1 MEQKESTKKL
11 FGGIDTQA
19 LKKYFG
25 KKITELQE
33 EKRIVQKRIVCWQKL
48 RILPLILMGTQKVSE
63 KKPFGGIDS
72 QALMQHFGKKITEL
86 KEEKRIVQQQRDC
99 FLAEVENIAPNSD
112 GHTKNARYSHLETK
126 ST

>member
-1 MEQKESTKKL
+1 MKLDSGLETELNEQNKCLEQKESTKKL

-25 KKITELQE
+25 KKITELQ
-33 EKRIVQKRIVCWQKL
+33 
-48 RILPLILMGTQKVSE
+48 
-63 KKPFGGIDS
+63 
-72 QALMQHFGKKITEL
+72 
-86 KEEKRIVQQQRDC
+86 EEKRIVQQQRDC